1 AYMQFADQRVYVFL
15 ALGLLLAAMIVT
27 RLVERSRFGRSL
39 LAIKQDE
46 TAAEASGIDTLRWKL
61 KAITLS
67 GAMAGTVGGFYA
79 VVLLI
84 VTPPAVFGMLVSAQ
98 ALVVAM
104 FGGVGTVWGPVIGA
118 ATLVPL
124 ADILHAELG
133 HIIPGIQGVIY
144 GLAIIAVV
152 MVAPE
157 GVFWRVRDLLSAAKP
172 KARPAATEDG
182 RAAARPR
189 TIAQAPAEDAVRRAE
204 RAERLAR
211 SPVVLEVRGL
221 TKAFGGLRAVKDASL
236 DVREGEILG
245 IIGPNG
251 AGKTTLFNLL
261 NGFTAPDAGSV
272 RLFGEE

>member
-1 AYMQFADQRVYVFL
+1 
-15 ALGLLLAAMIVT
+15 T

-67 GAMAGTVGGFYA
+67 GAMAGAIGGFYA

-124 ADILHAELG
+124 ADLLHAELG
-133 HIIPGIQGVIY
+133 HIVPGIQGVIY

-152 MVAPE
+152 MLAPE
-157 GVFWRVRDLLSAAKP
+157 GIFWRVRDRLAAAKP
-172 KARPAATEDG
+172 DAVPPAALPLGTPAPEG
-182 RAAARPR
+182 AA
-189 TIAQAPAEDAVRRAE
+189 
-204 RAERLAR
+204 
-211 SPVVLEVRGL
+211 
-221 TKAFGGLRAVKDASL
+221 
-236 DVREGEILG
+236 
-245 IIGPNG
+245 
-251 AGKTTLFNLL
+251 
-261 NGFTAPDAGSV
+261 
-272 RLFGEE
+272 